1 MNQLNRL
8 IKHDLVHG
16 LKDVKI
22 ENDKL
27 CSSCHVEKK
36 VANTH
41 PNKSK
46 MCTHRLLGLLYMN
59 LFGPTSYVSIDGS
72 TYCLVIMDDYSRFT

>member
-27 CSSCHVEKK
+27 CSSCLVGKQ

-46 MCTHRLLGLLYMN
+46 MCTNRLLGLLYMN

-72 TYCLVIMDDYSRFT
+72 TYCLVIMDHYSRFT